1 MSKMF
6 NLKNLLI
13 LINLLFFIF
22 CGNNIIDIKLN
33 ELKKGTLKN
42 NEYEYY
48 RLTLPEDINK
58 NSQIVFELEP
68 NPNLDSINN
77 IVSDPNLYIS
87 VDEQQ
92 PTDIKH
98 TWSSKR
104 FGDETISISGA
115 YINPFQ
121 NFYIGI
127 HCKEKCNYLLE
138 ITNVTSI
145 TLKENK
151 INSFTL
157 EKNAIMKFSFST
169 RKTFKELSVNLVG
182 SFLNSFN
189 AYLSLDADASSSNT
203 LEAQPILYN
212 GYKFSIKSSN
222 LVNKNGENKFNLV
235 VDSSS
240 EKQDLNIWLQYD
252 DDVIRIKEAELF
264 YDSVSKNK
272 ANCYYYTINKINQNK
287 DIILS
292 TTLFNGL
299 GFIHIA
305 GFNSIDASKIN
316 EKYKTKSNSYA
327 IIQNKAIRLT
337 KDNFKNYGT
346 FNEGKDTYLYFCF
359 YAEKDSSYTIKMS
372 LLENFKN
379 IQTLNYIYPGIKIED
394 ILPKKSITRYKMENF
409 NIENDLNI
417 FLTKRTGNT
426 KLYLYMV
433 NPDKENELLDYTNFQ
448 SIKNSDLVLEG
459 QDSYNGYYLFLTK
472 ELNKCK
478 KSTYSKKYTCY
489 LNAVVECDPQEDCT
503 YDLFFDH
510 SKLNILM
517 EEKQTYTNVIS
528 ENEFDRYSI
537 DINNPSIKNIAIVL
551 TQNTG
556 KTILKLD
563 SFVND
568 EGTFEPNLEINKNDF
583 MPGVIKI
590 SHKTFNLENLVGHLY
605 LKVEGLSYA
614 SYSIYY
620 YTFNEDENEEY
631 LDQDKV
637 TMKLETGKI
646 IKDIFM
652 DNHKFKV
659 YMYDSS
665 NNGAKTNLYIS
676 LIETD
681 STNSELY
688 VFKDLNDFSFVDDR
702 IYGYLWKGEY
712 SDYIYINKDDKNYKE
727 NDILYIMIYKKSKY
741 SGVYTTFYLG
751 ITDENTPFLLN
762 EGIEF
767 RYRFDSTHKSQKFFY
782 YYINDDEDL
791 QISLSL
797 YFGRIIIKVKIDET
811 LYTTEYIS
819 DDSHLIN
826 IRKFKLE
833 TICKNKL
840 KCPINIEVS
849 NNDDYS
855 YYSSFLIAVQSSKNV
870 PIYLK
875 QGVIIKKSILSGE
888 DQHFIIDVKPDK
900 SFGAKISA
908 YFEKGQGEL
917 YARKVLKSELYN
929 ITNYPDENNYEYV
942 SNYRTR
948 NNGFYLIEIPY
959 EELASYD
966 PCKILLT
973 VRGLFPGYYSGTKI
987 EYSLSISNTLTE
999 LETDKNYRLFICLGE
1014 IIHYH
1019 FKVGPNKKRLYI
1031 SMTNKEKDAN
1041 MYLNYDTYLSSISEY
1056 QWKNVGG
1063 YNEYLDLSLDD
1074 SFFAEKQMTDID
1086 GDYYLAIQGLSDSFY
1101 NLYISTEDVKI
1112 MTLSKGVPAGC
1123 SCEKKDDFCYFV
1135 YENINN
1141 PFYQELKEQNIIFY
1155 TDYTYGSG
1163 SIYGKLYKNGN
1174 MEEIINSLPSSA
1186 NHDYTGNDLD
1196 EFLFVNL
1203 NKKDSKY
1210 TLSSVVVLG
1219 VQCKGKALFD
1229 FNAAILDRTAD
1240 LTRNEQN
1247 FIFLRIDQDNIF
1259 YISKSTGKTNKF
1271 VYYIYT
1277 EEDFNFKIKGLVG
1290 QAEVHTYTND
1300 TLVNTK
1306 YINEIEEKSKSN
1318 NYHHISDFVI
1328 DSDKEENKAYYG
1340 TVPKEYSK
1348 RNYFF
1353 VDVKPFDDCLININ
1367 IHYDV
1372 DMEFI
1377 PINKEVI
1384 GIINRYNYYAYFDLL
1399 KETEEVIITVTSLEK
1414 DKNFQVFLKKNIIKL
1429 GENDDIKEQQK
1440 YSKPN
1445 VQNYDIKGET
1455 NPLTSA
1461 ISLRIKNVEKDIRN
1475 ESKVRVLLNVE
1486 SERYSYKEKIKIIV
1500 TPVLN
1505 NINRIRP
1512 QPHVYYFS
1520 DFEKKYSDKTLYIL
1534 KNKNKEDDLMV
1545 IEISLCKGNFIY
1557 ALVDSPPTD
1566 TETYTQLQL
1575 RRVKSNIST
1584 ANGKKIITIENIEVK
1599 EYYLMVYGAN
1609 SRIIDIDLDKKE
1621 TKDKEKKSEVDLL
1634 FIYYTTNKK
1643 KYNYLVTQDYLNYE
1657 GKNDYYSVKIQLP
1670 ELKKRDILGREN
1682 YIDYMNYTFIVSEK
1696 KEDFEYMESTCY
1708 LTKLMVKEQKEK
1720 KYKYLKTIYD
1730 KDNNVF
1736 VVKGFKAGRT
1746 YYINLLAKNE
1756 YTGEVITYN
1765 PFMIV
1770 TSLTARVLKSFYIF
1784 VLLIILC
1791 IFIYLAFKVYRKF
1804 RIERAQLEIIEA
1816 NKNGE
1821 FDKHKI
1827 GNLKNINL
1835 DIVKKK
1841 YNTLKEEKKSIND
1854 D

>member
-1 MSKMF
+1 MSKM
-6 NLKNLLI
+6 KNQKYLFI
-13 LINLLFFIF
+13 FINLLFFIY

-33 ELKKGTLKN
+33 EVKKGTLKN

-48 RLTLPEDINK
+48 KLTLPEDINK
-58 NSQIVFELEP
+58 NNQIVFELEP

-77 IVSDPNLYIS
+77 IISDPNLYIS
-87 VDEQQ
+87 VDEQR
-92 PTDIKH
+92 PTDINH
-98 TWSSKR
+98 AWSSKR

-127 HCKEKCNYLLE
+127 HCKEKCNYILE

-145 TLKENK
+145 SLQEKK

-157 EKNAIMKFSFST
+157 EKNSIMKFSFST

-189 AYLSLDADASSSNT
+189 AYLALNSDASSSNT
-203 LEAQPILYN
+203 LTAQPIIYN
-212 GYKFSIKSSN
+212 GYKFTIKSSD
-222 LVNKNGENKFNLV
+222 LENKNKENKFNLV
-235 VDSSS
+235 VDNND
-240 EKQDLNIWLQYD
+240 EKQELNIWLKYD
-252 DDVIRIKEAELF
+252 DEVIRIKEAELF
-264 YDSVSKNK
+264 YDSISKDK
-272 ANCYYYTINKINQNK
+272 ANCYYYTIDKINQNK

-305 GFNSIDASKIN
+305 GFNSIDAVKIN
-316 EKYKTKSNSYA
+316 DKYKSKSNSYA

-337 KDNFKNYGT
+337 KDNFKKYGS
-346 FNEGKDTYLYFCF
+346 FNEGKDTFLNFCF
-359 YAEKDSSYTIKMS
+359 YAEKDSSLAIKIN

-394 ILPKKSITRYKMENF
+394 ILPKKSLTRYKMENF

-417 FLTKRTGNT
+417 FLTQKTGNT

-433 NPDKENELLDYTNFQ
+433 NPDRENDLLDYNNFQ
-448 SIKNSDLVLEG
+448 PYKKADLVLEG
-459 QDSYNGYYLFLTK
+459 QDYYNGYHLYLTK

-478 KSTYSKKYTCY
+478 KNKYTNKYTCY

-528 ENEFDRYSI
+528 ENESDTYSI
-537 DINNPSIKNIAIVL
+537 SINDPSIKNIVIVL

-556 KTILKLD
+556 KTLLKLE

-568 EGTFEPNLEINKNDF
+568 EGAIEPNNEINKNDL
-583 MPGVIKI
+583 PGIIKI
-590 SHKTFNLENLVGHLY
+590 SPKTFNLDNLIGNLN
-605 LKVEGLSYA
+605 LKVEGISYA

-620 YTFNEDENEEY
+620 YTFNEEENEEY

-637 TMKLETGKI
+637 SMKLETGKI

-665 NNGAKTNLYIS
+665 NNGVKANLFIS

-681 STNSELY
+681 SINSELY
-688 VFKDLNDFSFVDDR
+688 VFKDLNDFSIIDDR

-712 SDYIYINKDDKNYKE
+712 KDYIYIDKDDKNYKE

-741 SGVYTTFYLG
+741 NVDYTTFYLG

-767 RYRFDSTHKSQKFFY
+767 RYRFDNPHKSQKFFY
-782 YYINDDEDL
+782 YYINDEEDL

-797 YFGRIIIKVKIDET
+797 YFGRINVKVKIDET

-819 DDSHLIN
+819 DDSHLIT
-826 IRKFKLE
+826 IRKYKLE
-833 TICKNKL
+833 TLCKKKL

-849 NNDDYS
+849 NSDDYS

-875 QGVIIKKSILSGE
+875 QGVVNKRSILSGE
-888 DQHFIIDVKPDK
+888 DQHFIVDIKPDK
-900 SFGAKISA
+900 SFGAKISV

-917 YARKVLKSELYN
+917 YARKLLKSELFN
-929 ITNYPDENNYEYV
+929 ITNFPDENNYEYI

-959 EELASYD
+959 EEIANYD

-987 EYSLSISNTLTE
+987 EYTISISNTLTE
-999 LETDKNYRLFICLGE
+999 LETDKNYRLFISLGE

-1031 SMTNKEKDAN
+1031 SMTNKEQDAN

-1074 SFFAEKQMTDID
+1074 SFFAENQMTDID
-1086 GDYYLAIQGLSDSFY
+1086 GDYYLAIQGLSDCFY
-1101 NLYISTEDVKI
+1101 NLYISTQDVKI
-1112 MTLSKGVPAGC
+1112 MTLSKNVPAGC
-1123 SCEKKDDFCYFV
+1123 SCEKKDDFCYFR
-1135 YENINN
+1135 YENIYN
-1141 PFYQELKEQNIIFY
+1141 PSYQELTEQNIIFY

-1174 MEEIINSLPSSA
+1174 MEEIINSLPTSK
-1186 NHDYTGNDLD
+1186 NYDYTGNELD
-1196 EFLFVNL
+1196 EFLLVNL
-1203 NKKDSKY
+1203 NKNEPKY
-1210 TLSSVVVLG
+1210 TFSSVVVLG
-1219 VQCKGKALFD
+1219 VQCKGKSLFD
-1229 FNAAILDRTAD
+1229 FNAVILDRTAD
-1240 LTRNEQN
+1240 ITRNDQN
-1247 FIFLRIDQDNIF
+1247 FIFLSIDQDNIF

-1271 VYYIYT
+1271 VYYIYS
-1277 EEDFNFKIKGLVG
+1277 EEDFNFKIKGLIG
-1290 QAEVHTYTND
+1290 QAEIHTYTND
-1300 TLVNTK
+1300 TLVNSK
-1306 YINEIEEKSKSN
+1306 FIDENMEKSKNN

-1328 DSDKEENKAYYG
+1328 DSDKDENKAYYG

-1353 VDVKPFDDCLININ
+1353 VDIKPFDDCLININ
-1367 IHYDV
+1367 IHYDI
-1372 DMEFI
+1372 DMEYI

-1384 GIINRYNYYAYFDLL
+1384 GILNRYNYYAYFDLL
-1399 KETEEVIITVTSLEK
+1399 KESEEVIVTVTSLEK
-1414 DKNFQVFLKKNIIKL
+1414 GKSFKVFLKKNIISM

-1445 VQNYDIKGET
+1445 NKNYDIKGET

-1461 ISLRIKNVEKDIRN
+1461 ISLRIKNSSKDIKN
-1475 ESKVRVLLNVE
+1475 ESKIRVLLNVE
-1486 SERYSYKEKIKIIV
+1486 SERYSFKEKIKIIV
-1500 TPVLN
+1500 SPVLN

-1520 DFEKKYSDKTLYIL
+1520 DFEKKYTDKTLYIL

-1545 IEISLCKGNFIY
+1545 IEISLCKGNFLY
-1557 ALVDSPPTD
+1557 ALVDSPPGD
-1566 TETYTQLQL
+1566 TETYTQLQF
-1575 RRVKSNIST
+1575 RRIKSNAYAS
-1584 ANGKKIITIENIEVK
+1584 NGKKIITIENIEVK
-1599 EYYLMVYGAN
+1599 EYYLMIYGSN
-1609 SRIIDIDLDKKE
+1609 SRIINSDLDE
-1621 TKDKEKKSEVDLL
+1621 SEANNKEKKSEVDLL
-1634 FIYYTTNKK
+1634 FMYYTTNKRN
-1643 KYNYLVTQDYLNYE
+1643 YNYLVSQDFLNYE
-1657 GKNDYYSVKIQLP
+1657 GKNDYYSIKIQLP
-1670 ELKKRDILGREN
+1670 ELKKRDTLGREN
-1682 YIDYMNYTFIVSEK
+1682 YVDYMNYTFIVSEK
-1696 KEDFEYMESTCY
+1696 KKDFEYMESTCY
-1708 LTKLMVKEQKEK
+1708 LTKLMYKEEKDK
-1720 KYKYLKTIYD
+1720 KYKYLKTHYD
-1730 KDNNVF
+1730 KDNNVIL
-1736 VVKGFKAGRT
+1736 VKGFKAGRT
-1746 YYINLLAKNE
+1746 YYMNILAKNE

-1765 PFMIV
+1765 PFMII
-1770 TSLTARVLKSFYIF
+1770 TSLKARALKTFYVVI
-1784 VLLIILC
+1784 LIIIAF
-1791 IFIYLAFKVYRKF
+1791 IFLYLAFKVYRKF
-1804 RIERAQLEIIEA
+1804 RIENAQLEIIEA
-1816 NKNGE
+1816 NKNDE

-1827 GNLKNINL
+1827 GKLKNINL

-1841 YNTLKEEKKSIND
+1841 YNTLKEEKKDINGE
-1854 D
+1854 